1 LTKQRKKNKSKSS
14 KSQPIVTEV
23 NQAEVDNKNLIELM
37 SYADSITSMYINDIN
52 GINVSLKD
60 LNNYLRNHI
69 SYNKQLRNISELMYN
84 SKGVYRKAIDFM
96 VNILPLDYIILC
108 NEKEKLKYKDN
119 QKKIDR
125 FVKDIKARIIIRDIL
140 FKVLLYGTYFG
151 YIRDFKSIQPLDLDY
166 TKIIKI
172 TNTDFQLGFDMAYF
186 DQFKITKNYN
196 SDGNVI
202 TLQDALN
209 GFPPEFKT
217 GYLIYQK
224 DQSKRWLPL
233 DINNTVCIKAWCK
246 LEDVWG
252 RPLGLAAFDDL
263 LYDNALINT
272 DRTIYDQINRQ
283 LIHQKLGDMQKDS
296 FRPTPKQQEQAH
308 TNVKTVLNDTANKNG
323 GIRLITTPFY
333 VSLDAINVNTDV
345 LQTKRNEESL
355 NRMTADLGISLS
367 VLNGTGGT
375 FSGQTFNVEAIASQ
389 MFTIMEHVEEY
400 LFNKQFDRLV
410 PSRNFVFEMK
420 FFRITNI
427 NRQDF
432 IDNMKAQFE
441 YGGSL
446 SLYINSIGVP
456 IDAFEQLIDE
466 ENESKIKDK
475 LEPPKST
482 FTQSGKDETGRPKIK
497 QSKKKDSS
505 IKSDNADGNNQPNKK
520 K

>member
-1 LTKQRKKNKSKSS
+1 MTKQRKKNKSKSN
-14 KSQPIVTEV
+14 KSQPIITEI
-23 NQAEVDNKNLIELM
+23 NQTENKNLIELQ
-37 SYADSITSMYINDIN
+37 SYADTITSMYINDMN
-52 GINVSLKD
+52 GVNISLQD

-108 NEKEKLKYKDN
+108 NEKEKAKYKDY
-119 QKKIDR
+119 QKKIER
-125 FVKDIKARIIIRDIL
+125 FVKDIKSRIIIRDIL
-140 FKVLLYGTYFG
+140 FKVLLYGTYFA
-151 YIRDFKSIQPLDLDY
+151 YIRDYKTVQPLDLDY

-172 TNTDFQLGFDMAYF
+172 TNTDFQLAFDMKYF
-186 DQFKITKNYN
+186 DKFNITKNYD
-196 SDGNVI
+196 SEGNVI
-202 TLQDALN
+202 TIQDALD

-217 GYLIYQK
+217 GYLTYKK
-224 DQSKRWLPL
+224 DSAKRWYPL
-233 DINNTVCIKAWCK
+233 DINNTVCVKAWCK

-272 DRTIYDQINRQ
+272 DRTIYDRINRQ
-283 LIHQKLGDMQKDS
+283 LIHQKLGDMNKDS
-296 FRPTPKQQEQAH
+296 YRPTPTQQKQAH
-308 TNVKTVLNDTANKNG
+308 ESVRTVLNDTTNKNG
-323 GIRLITTPFY
+323 GIKLITTPFY
-333 VSLDAINVNTDV
+333 SELKGIDVNTDV

-355 NRMTADLGISLS
+355 NRMTADLGVSLA
-367 VLNGTGGT
+367 VLNGTGAT
-375 FSGQTFNVEAIASQ
+375 FSGQTFNIEAIASQ

-432 IDNMKAQFE
+432 IDNMKTQFE

-466 ENESKIKDK
+466 ENEKKIKDK

-482 FTQSGKDETGRPKIK
+482 FTQSGKDDVGAP
-497 QSKKKDSS
+497 KKKTKDKKDNS
-505 IKSDNADGNNQPNKK
+505 IKSDNADGNNQPNTK
-520 K
+520 

>member
-1 LTKQRKKNKSKSS
+1 MTKQHKKNKAKY
-14 KSQPIVTEV
+14 KNSQSIATEI
-23 NQAEVDNKNLIELM
+23 NQTEINNKNLIELM

-52 GINVSLKD
+52 GINISLKD

-108 NEKEKLKYKDN
+108 NEKEKAKYKDN

-125 FVKDIKARIIIRDIL
+125 FVRDIKSRIIIRDIL

-151 YIRDFKSIQPLDLDY
+151 YVRDYKSIQPLDLEY
-166 TKIIKI
+166 TKIIAIK
-172 TNTDFQLGFDMAYF
+172 NTDFQLGFDMTYF
-186 DQFKITKNYN
+186 DQFKITKNY
-196 SDGNVI
+196 SSEGNVI

-209 GFPPEFKT
+209 GFPPEFKI
-217 GYLIYQK
+217 GYNTYTK
-224 DQSKRWLPL
+224 DRAKRWLAL
-233 DINNTVCIKAWCK
+233 DLNNTICIKAWCK
-246 LEDVWG
+246 FEDVWG

-283 LIHQKLGDMQKDS
+283 LIHQKLGDMGKDS
-296 FRPTPKQQEQAH
+296 YRPTPKQQEQAH
-308 TNVKTVLNDTANKNG
+308 TSVKTVLNDTANKNG
-323 GIRLITTPFY
+323 GIRLVTTPFY
-333 VSLDAINVNTDV
+333 SDIKAIQVNTDV

-355 NRMTADLGISLS
+355 NRVTADLGVSLA
-367 VLNGTGGT
+367 VLNGTGST
-375 FSGQTFNVEAIASQ
+375 FSGQTWNIEAIASQ
-389 MFTIMEHVEEY
+389 MFTIMEHIEEY
-400 LFNKQFDRLV
+400 LFNKQFNLLV
-410 PSRNFVFEMK
+410 PSRNFMFEMK

-427 NRQDF
+427 NRQEF
-432 IDNMKAQFE
+432 IDNMKSQFE

-475 LEPPKST
+475 LIPPKSA
-482 FTQSGKDETGRPKIK
+482 FTQSGKEETGRPKIK
-497 QSKKKDSS
+497 QTKKKDNS
-505 IKSDNADGNNQPNKK
+505 IKSDNADSNNQPNKK